1 MRIFSS
7 TAPPPSLS
15 LSTPLPNCIFL
26 PFTFQRTTHSQATF
40 SLFAIPRCRGTL
52 SGLRS
57 RPRGRGLFCEEA
69 VSRCQRSATTCYRY
83 TMLFPLL
90 CALRRARGTAELL
103 SSSLPAST

>member
-7 TAPPPSLS
+7 PLS
-15 LSTPLPNCIFL
+15 LYPPQLYLP